1 MCRMSTAHFR
11 ITYDGPALDSHEMDV
26 RDLAPSLLAVA
37 DLCEAAGQAIYGR
50 SSKMA
55 VNVRA
60 SFRTGSFGV
69 DLSVGQNALQ
79 HVMAWLS
86 GPDGVAMANGAAI
99 LGALGISGGGLIG
112 LLKLLRGRKIKQ
124 VEVEGDKKRILTE
137 DGERLLVET
146 LVLTLLQDRP
156 VRENLARA
164 LSPLDRDGISRVAF
178 GDDESVRE
186 IVEKEDRPFF
196 TPPLAQDELLFSNE
210 RIQAFSIVSLAFKED
225 NKWRLNDGQATIHV
239 TIEDHTFLERVN
251 SNIETFAKAD
261 VLICRVLVTQW
272 QTEAGVR
279 TEYVVQEVLDHK
291 DTARQIPMN
300 LS

>member
-86 GPDGVAMANGAAI
+86 GPDGVAMANGAAMRHF
-99 LGALGISGGGLIG
+99 S
-112 LLKLLRGRKIKQ
+112 R
-124 VEVEGDKKRILTE
+124 T
-137 DGERLLVET
+137 
-146 LVLTLLQDRP
+146 
-156 VRENLARA
+156 RA
-164 LSPLDRDGISRVAF
+164 LLWG
-178 GDDESVRE
+178 
-186 IVEKEDRPFF
+186 
-196 TPPLAQDELLFSNE
+196 
-210 RIQAFSIVSLAFKED
+210 
-225 NKWRLNDGQATIHV
+225 
-239 TIEDHTFLERVN
+239 
-251 SNIETFAKAD
+251 
-261 VLICRVLVTQW
+261 
-272 QTEAGVR
+272 
-279 TEYVVQEVLDHK
+279 
-291 DTARQIPMN
+291 
-300 LS
+300 